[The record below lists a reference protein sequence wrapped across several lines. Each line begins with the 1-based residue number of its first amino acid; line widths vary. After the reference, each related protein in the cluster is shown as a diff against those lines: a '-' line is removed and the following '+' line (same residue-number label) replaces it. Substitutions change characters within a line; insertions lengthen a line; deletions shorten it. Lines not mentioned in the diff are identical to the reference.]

1 MNLIPLRLLSKE
13 TSITYKFPT
22 RKSHE
27 VLVAESPNVA
37 EFAKIWVFGY
47 IRVVLSNRIP
57 EVLRLRLR
65 KFYHGEFLS
74 ITWYFPMIIIVLLSA
89 FNNANADTPPLLGMA
104 ARTSTIPTI
113 EEIFSKAMEA
123 ESKVD
128 YVGKRIVIRWLP
140 FGSIASEERII
151 HQAPSTHIMQ
161 LLTPLDRMGPERRR
175 DRDDRL
181 KNREFGK
188 RSEAEN
194 QRMRPFQGERSERNR
209 MRRMLPPPREMRN
222 PEDIWSEDTQLL
234 LRNYTVDVVQSE
246 PIAGQN
252 TYLLTIKPKV
262 ASRPRK
268 KVWLDAQHYIILRME
283 HYDIA
288 GNLKAL
294 SVYTT
299 IDYDSPSVAQQ
310 LKQYSEKEQGRG
322 PDRRRPY
329 RSEETSIVE
338 AEKKIGGQLPQPS
351 YLPVGFQLQSTSMVA
366 FRDNPSIHFRYTDGL
381 TALSLFVSKVSNES
395 EERQRRPERGDRFRG
410 IKPTTVIV
418 KNTPISVID
427 QGHIRILRWEMSNLR
442 FVLIGEEVSQE
453 EIMKVAES
461 LIPKE

>member
-13 TSITYKFPT
+13 TF
-22 RKSHE
+22 
-27 VLVAESPNVA
+27 
-37 EFAKIWVFGY
+37 
-47 IRVVLSNRIP
+47 
-57 EVLRLRLR
+57 
-65 KFYHGEFLS
+65 
-74 ITWYFPMIIIVLLSA
+74 ITWHFPMIIIVLLSA
-89 FNNANADTPPLLGMA
+89 VNNANADTPPILGMA
-104 ARTSTIPTI
+104 ARTSKIPTV

-140 FGSIASEERII
+140 FRIIASEERII
-151 HQAPSTHIMQ
+151 HQAPSTHIME

-181 KNREFGK
+181 KNRELGK

-194 QRMRPFQGERSERNR
+194 QSRKFRLTESRESGPSGRPFQGERSERNR

-252 TYLLTIKPKV
+252 TYLLTINPKV
-262 ASRPRK
+262 DSRPRK

-299 IDYDSPSVAQQ
+299 IDYDSASVAQQ

-338 AEKKIGGQLPQPS
+338 AEKKFGGQLPQPS

-381 TALSLFVSKVSNES
+381 TALSLFVSRVSNER
-395 EERQRRPERGDRFRG
+395 EERQRRPEWGDRFRG

-442 FVLIGEEVSQE
+442 FVLICEEVSQE

>member
-1 MNLIPLRLLSKE
+1 MNLITLRILSKE
-13 TSITYKFPT
+13 TF
-22 RKSHE
+22 
-27 VLVAESPNVA
+27 
-37 EFAKIWVFGY
+37 
-47 IRVVLSNRIP
+47 
-57 EVLRLRLR
+57 
-65 KFYHGEFLS
+65 
-74 ITWYFPMIIIVLLSA
+74 ITWYFPMILIVLLSA
-89 FNNANADTPPLLGMA
+89 FNNANADTTLIFERDT
-104 ARTSTIPTI
+104 RTTKILTV

-128 YVGKRIVIRWLP
+128 YVGKRIAIRWLP

-151 HQAPSTHIMQ
+151 HQAPSTHIME

-181 KNREFGK
+181 KNREPGK
-188 RSEAEN
+188 RSEAES
-194 QRMRPFQGERSERNR
+194 QSRKPSERPFQGERSERNR

-252 TYLLTIKPKV
+252 TYLLTINPKV
-262 ASRPRK
+262 DSRPRK

-299 IDYDSPSVAQQ
+299 IDYDSASVAQQ
-310 LKQYSEKEQGRG
+310 MKQYSDKEQGRG
-322 PDRRRPY
+322 PDRRKPY

-338 AEKKIGGQLPQPS
+338 AEKKFGGQLPQPS

-366 FRDNPSIHFRYTDGL
+366 FRDNPSVHFRYTDGL
-381 TALSLFVSKVSNES
+381 TTLSLFVSRVSNEN
-395 EERQRRPERGDRFRG
+395 EDRQRRPERGDRFRG
-410 IKPTTVIV
+410 IKPIIVIV

-442 FVLIGEEVSQE
+442 FVLICEEVSQE
-453 EIMKVAES
+453 EMVKVAES

>member
-1 MNLIPLRLLSKE
+1 MNLITLKILSKE
-13 TSITYKFPT
+13 TF
-22 RKSHE
+22 
-27 VLVAESPNVA
+27 
-37 EFAKIWVFGY
+37 
-47 IRVVLSNRIP
+47 
-57 EVLRLRLR
+57 
-65 KFYHGEFLS
+65 

-89 FNNANADTPPLLGMA
+89 VNNANADTPPILDPDSRDGFAQMA
-104 ARTSTIPTI
+104 ARTSKILTV
-113 EEIFSKAMEA
+113 EEVFSKAMEA

-128 YVGKRIVIRWLP
+128 YVGKWIVIRWLP

-151 HQAPSTHIMQ
+151 HQAPSTHIME
-161 LLTPLDRMGPERRR
+161 LLTPLDRMWPERRR

-181 KNREFGK
+181 K

-194 QRMRPFQGERSERNR
+194 QSRKPSGRPFQGERSERNR

-252 TYLLTIKPKV
+252 TYLLTINPKV
-262 ASRPRK
+262 DSRPRK

-288 GNLKAL
+288 GKLKAL

-299 IDYDSPSVAQQ
+299 IDYDSASVSQK
-310 LKQYSEKEQGRG
+310 LKQYSDKEQGRG

-338 AEKKIGGQLPQPS
+338 AEKKFGGQLPQPS

-442 FVLIGEEVSQE
+442 FVLICEEVSQE
-453 EIMKVAES
+453 ETMKVAES